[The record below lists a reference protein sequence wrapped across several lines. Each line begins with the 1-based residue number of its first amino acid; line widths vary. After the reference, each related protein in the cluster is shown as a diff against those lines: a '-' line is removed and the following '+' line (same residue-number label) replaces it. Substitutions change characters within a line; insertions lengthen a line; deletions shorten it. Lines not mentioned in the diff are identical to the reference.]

1 MVGGRGK
8 DMTNLEA
15 VKEDIEMSWTSSD
28 EDDEEVLAL
37 MTVVKFY
44 FIFKLWRELLYLLLL
59 VGWSNILDNF
69 K

>member
-1 MVGGRGK
+1 
-8 DMTNLEA
+8 MTNLEA

>member
-1 MVGGRGK
+1 
-8 DMTNLEA
+8 MTNLEA

-59 VGWSNILDNF
+59 VGRSNIF
-69 K
+69 R

>member
-1 MVGGRGK
+1 MI
-8 DMTNLEA
+8 NLEA

-28 EDDEEVLAL
+28 KDDEEVLAL

-59 VGWSNILDNF
+59 VGRSNIF
-69 K
+69 R

>member
-1 MVGGRGK
+1 MVGGREK
-8 DMTNLEA
+8 DMTNLET

-59 VGWSNILDNF
+59 SF
-69 K
+69 

>member
-1 MVGGRGK
+1 MLQLFNR
-8 DMTNLEA
+8 A

-44 FIFKLWRELLYLLLL
+44 LIFKLWRELLYLLLL
-59 VGWSNILDNF
+59 VGRSNILDNF